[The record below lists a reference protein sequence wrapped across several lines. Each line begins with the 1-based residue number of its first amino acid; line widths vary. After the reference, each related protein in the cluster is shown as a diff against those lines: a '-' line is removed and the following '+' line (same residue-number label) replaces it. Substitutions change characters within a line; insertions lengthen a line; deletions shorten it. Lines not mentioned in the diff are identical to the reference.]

1 MFKKILQGFICLL
14 ITASLSLCFVGCGV
28 KPPKN
33 AEYYYSFTDALERK
47 IVLDKKPERV
57 AALIGSFAD
66 VWMLSGG
73 ELVATAEDAWEDF
86 GLDTHA
92 LNIGGAHSPSVEK
105 LLSANP
111 DFVIASASTAANIE
125 IKETLTAAG
134 ITVAYFDVDNL
145 DDYLKMLKIC
155 TDITGRKDLYE
166 KNGSDIEEKV
176 EKIKAEFNNKNIP
189 QEKRTVLLLRAS
201 TGSVKAKD
209 SKGTVLGEMLYS
221 IGCINIADSEKG
233 LLENLSVE
241 SIIKNE
247 PYHIFVVTMG
257 DEVKAKENLE
267 TLITDNPAW
276 AEILAVKEN
285 RLHIMN
291 RRLYNLKPNDE
302 WAVAYEKL
310 CEIF

>member
-1 MFKKILQGFICLL
+1 M
-14 ITASLSLCFVGCGV
+14 
-28 KPPKN
+28 
-33 AEYYYSFTDALERK
+33 
-47 IVLDKKPERV
+47 
-57 AALIGSFAD
+57 
-66 VWMLSGG
+66 
-73 ELVATAEDAWEDF
+73 
-86 GLDTHA
+86 
-92 LNIGGAHSPSVEK
+92 
-105 LLSANP
+105 
-111 DFVIASASTAANIE
+111 
-125 IKETLTAAG
+125 
-134 ITVAYFDVDNL
+134 
-145 DDYLKMLKIC
+145 
-155 TDITGRKDLYE
+155 
-166 KNGSDIEEKV
+166 
-176 EKIKAEFNNKNIP
+176 
-189 QEKRTVLLLRAS
+189 
-201 TGSVKAKD
+201 
-209 SKGTVLGEMLYS
+209 LGEMLYS

-285 RLHIMN
+285 RLHIMD